1 MLQGSSQLV
10 HGHSRIMQ
18 LASRRFARHYCHR
31 QDEYESFPPTAMIS
45 TRKLCRSFHVGDS
58 WVHALDHVDL
68 QIEKGDFVA
77 VMGPSGSGKS
87 TLMNILGCL
96 DTPDQGVYQLL
107 DQDVASLDDAELSR
121 IRNQHIGFVF
131 QSFHLL
137 PRMTALDN
145 VMLPLRYGRH
155 DMSQARTRAVELL
168 QRLGLADRMDHKPNQ
183 LSGGQRQRVAIAR
196 SIINQPPLLLADE
209 PTGNLDSRTSEEI
222 MQLFTELNRQ
232 GQTILM
238 VTHEEEIATHAQRLI
253 RMRDGKIEH
262 DTRQH

>member
-1 MLQGSSQLV
+1 
-10 HGHSRIMQ
+10 
-18 LASRRFARHYCHR
+18 
-31 QDEYESFPPTAMIS
+31 MIETS
-45 TRKLCRSFHVGDS
+45 DLCRRFHVGDS

-68 QIEKGDFVA
+68 TIEDGDFVA

-96 DTPDQGVYQLL
+96 DTPDEGRYRFEELSV
-107 DQDVASLDDAELSR
+107 DTLDDAELSR
-121 IRNQHIGFVF
+121 IRNEKIGFVF

-137 PRMTALDN
+137 PRMTALEN
-145 VMLPLRYGRH
+145 VLLPLRYSDQDASEFKGRAT
-155 DMSQARTRAVELL
+155 DLL
-168 QRLGLADRMDHKPNQ
+168 TRLGLDERLDHRPNQ

-196 SIINQPPLLLADE
+196 SLINSPPLILADE

-222 MQLFTELNRQ
+222 MELFDELNQQ

-238 VTHEEEIATHAQRLI
+238 VTHEEEIAAHAKRTI

-262 DTRQH
+262 DTLNS